1 MSDGTLSVRRRQPK
15 ASEQSSIEPAL
26 SSSRTGILTSMFGTD
41 FSSIGKGRFKEKGKA
56 KARPAGDV
64 DELKI
69 EARRR
74 RKLRAYDRLLK
85 NFKYSAAL
93 DNVLQKVRGPSPC
106 FLSTCMLTNELY
118 RRSHRQQLSHLYKN
132 SCTVMAYALRLQD
145 AMTSCLSQYCNCWS
159 NTLLILSLVILP
171 AA

>member
-1 MSDGTLSVRRRQPK
+1 MLNSLSIFSQPDDTHIAAGMSDGTLSVRRRQPK

-106 FLSTCMLTNELY
+106 FF
-118 RRSHRQQLSHLYKN
+118 
-132 SCTVMAYALRLQD
+132 
-145 AMTSCLSQYCNCWS
+145 
-159 NTLLILSLVILP
+159 
-171 AA
+171 